1 MTKKSREDEERAI
14 LEGQDKVRD
23 AWNKLPDARAA
34 AARLDQAADGDDG
47 PLAGG
52 GPYRDAWEG
61 PPEVSASEA
70 DLITMARA
78 LVAPHTY
85 DMWSLVASSRPM
97 PPKIG
102 PTAARLVAD
111 ALAQMWPALWKR
123 DGARPGASIEKGKVK
138 RGRGWERH
146 TVVPLAYSSTTI
158 ALLRWMV
165 GNALASGGNIEKLPR
180 MPLQFGD
187 QVAIYLALDVT
198 VGTPAQAV
206 IARQPLVQATPL
218 AWLGFPN
225 LMAGADPPDLETLVT
240 GAGAIVVEALTVDL
254 AARWRTLELG
264 KRTMTDPDAL
274 VALGEAQDEVLEGFM
289 ATCDGAGR
297 RELAGFVL
305 DAALPL
311 LERGIAPIP
320 TDLDVTKP
328 LSVRAAARNAA
339 GALLR
344 GVQRW
349 REWDERHRGVRFLDD
364 DYEASQLLLSRFERI
379 GRGGVDRAAQWLAD
393 LASLAPTTPAP
404 AATIEPP

>member
-1 MTKKSREDEERAI
+1 VTDDE
-14 LEGQDKVRD
+14 
-23 AWNKLPDARAA
+23 
-34 AARLDQAADGDDG
+34 LDDPDDG
-47 PLAGG
+47 PPQVA
-52 GPYRDAWEG
+52 
-61 PPEVSASEA
+61 ASEA
-70 DLITMARA
+70 DLVTMARA
-78 LVAPHTY
+78 LIAPHTY

-123 DGARPGASIEKGKVK
+123 DGARPGASIDNGRVV

-146 TVVPLAYSSTTI
+146 AVTPLVYSSTTI

-165 GNALASGGNIEKLPR
+165 GNALASGGHIEKLPT
-180 MPLQFGD
+180 MPVQIGD
-187 QVAIYLALDVT
+187 QIAIYLALDVT
-198 VGTPAQAV
+198 AGTPAQAV

-218 AWLGFPN
+218 AWLGFPH
-225 LMAGADPPDLETLVT
+225 LMTGTDTPDLEALVT
-240 GAGAIVVEALTVDL
+240 GAGAIVVEALTLDL
-254 AARWRTLELG
+254 AARWRTIELG
-264 KRTMTDPDAL
+264 KRTMIDPDAL
-274 VALGEAQDEVLEGFM
+274 VALGKAQDAILDGFM
-289 ATCDGAGR
+289 AACDRAGR
-297 RELAGFVL
+297 RDLAGFVL
-305 DAALPL
+305 EAALPL

-364 DYEASQLLLSRFERI
+364 DYEASQLLLSRFERV
-379 GRGGVDRAAQWLAD
+379 GRAGVDRAAQWLAD
-393 LASLAPTTPAP
+393 LASLAPTPPVP